1 MSNFSFLNAWQAI
14 HDNATQSESS
24 VYADPRACC
33 FYARR
38 TLEKAVDW
46 MYRYDVSLSSP
57 YDTNLAALIH
67 EPSFKNN
74 LAGGL
79 FPKLKAIQQT
89 GNRAVHSDS
98 VISPDEAL
106 QILKELHHFLY
117 WFYRSYSEKMPL
129 LDQVFNLELIPHT
142 LKIDADLVQQS
153 AKKLKQQAKQ
163 LAESDKSQAA
173 IEAKNTALSEE
184 IKTLQAK
191 ITAHKQSI
199 THTVD
204 SHNYNE
210 ADTRKFLIDL
220 QLKEAGWD
228 LTRENTLEYEV
239 TGMPNNKGIGFVDY
253 VLWGDDG
260 LPLAVVEAKRTM
272 HSATKGRQQAKLYT
286 DCLEGMFKRRPLIYY
301 SNGYELY
308 FWDDTYYPERQVQ
321 GYGTQAEL
329 QRIINRRSERQDLLT
344 AQINQDISGRY
355 YQEEALR
362 HICELFQEHKQRKA
376 LLVMATGSGKTRT
389 IISLVDILLRH
400 NWVKRVLFLADRNA
414 LVTQAKNEF
423 NRLLPH
429 SSPII
434 LSSGLATIQN
444 RVCFSTYPT
453 MMNLLN
459 EPAESRIL
467 GSGFFDLVVIDEAHR
482 SVYKKY
488 RSIFDYFDSLLVGL
502 TATPK
507 DDIDKNTYDVFGLES
522 GVPTYAYE
530 AEQAYADG
538 FLVPP
543 VCMSVPTKFMR
554 EGVHYKDLSRD
565 EQEQW
570 EDIAELD
577 ERTEVLPSEVNRFL
591 FNEDTV
597 DKALA
602 HLMTHGIKV
611 DGGDTL
617 GKTIIFAANN
627 KHANFIY
634 ARFNAN
640 YPKWAGHFA
649 RVITYKEDYAES
661 LIADFKDNTPAKDPS
676 KPNLTIAISVD
687 MLDTGIDV
695 PEVVNLVFFKVI
707 KSKVKFLQMLGRG
720 TRLCPMLFGM
730 DQTNPEHNKQ
740 NFKVFDFCQ
749 NFEYF
754 EMNPDGATDNK
765 QKSLS
770 QNIFEKRLQIATT
783 LYKIS
788 EADQQQKETL
798 TIFRDYTFDLLHH
811 QVAGMNLDNFIV
823 RPKRQYIEKLLS
835 REAWS
840 ALNKSQISD
849 IVTHVTTLPSD
860 AGDFNDS
867 EASAEDAKPFDHLV
881 LQMQL
886 TYLETNS
893 LPQSLKLS
901 IIDIAENLEMKASVP
916 AVAEHLSFI
925 QEIQTDAYWEYITLP
940 MMEEIR
946 IKLRCL
952 IQFIDKGK
960 KEIIY
965 TDFEDELGA
974 SEVKDISI
982 IYTPNSLMQYRK
994 KIEAYIKTHEDQL
1007 TIQKLKRNKPITEQD
1022 LEVLEDILFQAS
1034 GMESKEAYIEFYTDT
1049 KKLGVFVRE
1058 LVGLDRAAAKEAFA
1072 GFLGSSAYNS
1082 TQIDFINRIID
1093 YLTVNGVMDVG
1104 ALYRAPFTD
1113 IHEASVDGFFK
1124 EAQVVSILDTLEV
1137 INGNSYFDD
1146 GVNFG

>member
-1 MSNFSFLNAWQAI
+1 MSNFSFLHTWQAI
-14 HDNATQSESS
+14 YDNATQSENS
-24 VYADPRACC
+24 VYSDPRSCC

-38 TLEKAVDW
+38 TLEKAVEW
-46 MYRYDVSLSSP
+46 MYRYDVSLTPP
-57 YDTNLAALIH
+57 YDSNLAALIH

-98 VISPDEAL
+98 VISQQEAL

-117 WFYRSYSEKMPL
+117 WFYRSYSEQSPL
-129 LDQVFNLELIPHT
+129 VDQVFNLELIPQT
-142 LKIDADLVQQS
+142 LTLDVKLVQQS
-153 AKKLKQQAKQ
+153 TKKIKQQAKQ
-163 LAESDKSQAA
+163 LAEKDLAQSEV
-173 IEAKNTALSEE
+173 EAKNSALAEE

-191 ITAHKQSI
+191 ISTQKQQNNQA
-199 THTVD
+199 VD
-204 SHNYNE
+204 SHDYNE
-210 ADTRKFLIDL
+210 ADTRKFLIDC

-228 LTRENTLEYEV
+228 LSLKNVIEYEV
-239 TGMPNNKGIGFVDY
+239 VGMPNNKGVGFVDY
-253 VLWGDDG
+253 VLWGDDDK
-260 LPLAVVEAKRTM
+260 PLAVVEAKRTM
-272 HSATKGRQQAKLYT
+272 HSATKGRQQAKLYA
-286 DCLEGMFKRRPLIYY
+286 DCLEKMYQQRPLIYY

-321 GYGTQAEL
+321 GYGTQTEL
-329 QRIINRRSERQDLLT
+329 QRIINRRSERQDLL
-344 AQINQDISGRY
+344 AAKINQDISGRY

-459 EPAESRIL
+459 EPAESRLL

-554 EGVHYKDLSRD
+554 KGVHYKELSHE
-565 EQEQW
+565 EQDQW
-570 EDIAELD
+570 EEIAELD
-577 ERTEVLPSEVNRFL
+577 DRDQVLPSEVNRFL

-597 DKALA
+597 DKALT

-611 DGGDTL
+611 EGGDTL

-627 KHANFIY
+627 DHANFIY

-661 LIADFKDNTPAKDPS
+661 LIADFKDNTPAKDPN

-730 DQTNPEHNKQ
+730 DQDNPEHNKQ
-740 NFKVFDFCQ
+740 NFMVFDFCQ
-749 NFEYF
+749 NLEYF
-754 EMNPDGATDNK
+754 ELNPDGATDNK

-783 LYKIS
+783 LYKIP
-788 EADQQQKETL
+788 EADQQQTEALVT
-798 TIFRDYTFDLLHH
+798 FRDYTLALLHH
-811 QVAGMNLDNFIV
+811 QVSGMNLDNFIV

-835 REAWS
+835 RDAWS
-840 ALNKSQISD
+840 ILDKSQISD
-849 IVTHVTTLPSD
+849 IVTHITNLPTD
-860 AGDFNDS
+860 ANDFNAD
-867 EASAEDAKPFDHLV
+867 EINDELAKRFDHLV
-881 LQMQL
+881 LQLQL
-886 TYLETNS
+886 DFLETNS
-893 LPQSLKLS
+893 LSQTLKLS
-901 IIDIAENLEMKASVP
+901 IIDIAENLEMKASIP
-916 AVAEHLSFI
+916 NVAEHLSFI
-925 QEIQTDAYWEYITLP
+925 QEVQTDAYWEHITLP

-965 TDFEDELGA
+965 TDFEDELGVG
-974 SEVKDISI
+974 EVKEVSI
-982 IYTPNSLMQYRK
+982 VYTPNSLAQYRK

-1034 GMESKEAYIEFYTDT
+1034 GIESKAAYIEFYTDT

-1058 LVGLDRAAAKEAFA
+1058 LVGLDRAAAKDAFA
-1072 GFLGSSAYNS
+1072 DFLETSTYNS

-1093 YLTVNGVMDVG
+1093 YLTVNGMMDVG
-1104 ALYRAPFTD
+1104 ALYQAPFTD
-1113 IHEASVDGFFK
+1113 IHEDSIDGFF
-1124 EAQVVSILDTLEV
+1124 EDAQVVNIIETLDA
-1137 INGNSYFDD
+1137 INANSYFD